1 MAALTVGVVPAVVLL
16 MPIGVGT
23 FDVTGLAVGG
33 RATWLSRDAHPA
45 EWVRRYVTERS
56 ADPERAAGLAD
67 GPVWL
72 GPAPTVPAP
81 APEVTLRSRQGDP
94 IQGDPIQGD
103 TVELH
108 VSSPR
113 SASTVVLRVDHHVDE
128 VTVTAPGLASTGT
141 TLTGIRPGRW
151 PTEVRFGDLP
161 TEGIDVTLLVSHRGV
176 PHQGPLRI
184 AAYDLT
190 PGLAEVPGFL
200 PRPLGTERSPRRDS
214 DTVVVARTY
223 EF

>member
-1 MAALTVGVVPAVVLL
+1 M
-16 MPIGVGT
+16 
-23 FDVTGLAVGG
+23 
-33 RATWLSRDAHPA
+33 
-45 EWVRRYVTERS
+45 RRYVTERF

-94 IQGDPIQGD
+94 IQGD

-113 SASTVVLRVDHHVDE
+113 SAAIVVLRIDHHVDE
-128 VTVTAPGLASTGT
+128 MTVTAPGLASTGT

-161 TEGIDVTLLVSHRGV
+161 TEGIDVTLRVPHRGV

-214 DTVVVARTY
+214 DAVVVARTY